1 MMTISTTQVPVDGLS
16 PESEALVAQAFALFD
31 HEFGA
36 GAGEPDVRPDGA
48 WWAPGRVN
56 IIGEHTDYNGG
67 YVLPIALPTGTVAV
81 ARKRDDDLIRLA
93 SEGKRVEIRLGDIK
107 RYTDLADGDA
117 GLGWAAYA
125 AGAGWAAAQD
135 GLDVP
140 GVDIAFTANVPRGAG
155 LSSSAS
161 LSCSTASA
169 WNDLAGWGLDGAAI
183 ARLGRLAENE
193 IAGAPT
199 GTMDQMASV
208 LCEEGH
214 ALQLNTMT
222 NEVTQVPFNL
232 ADAGLV
238 LLVVNSHAPH
248 ELVDG
253 AYGERRRACEEAA
266 DLLHIE
272 RGHLCVEID
281 GSDVAAADARLAG
294 LPEIPRTRAR
304 HVICDSSR
312 VAAVADLF
320 DGGVTREKAV
330 AVGELMNA
338 SHAGMR
344 DDFEITVP
352 AVDRLQEAL
361 LAAGAY
367 GARMTGGG
375 FGGCVIALID
385 ADQVDGAVASALE
398 SAAAHGF
405 PTPEPF
411 VALASSGA
419 RRIR

>member
-1 MMTISTTQVPVDGLS
+1 MTTISTASSYDNGLA
-16 PESEALVAQAFALFD
+16 PESAELVEQAMALFAE
-31 HEFGA
+31 EFGA
-36 GAGEPDVRPDGA
+36 DAGEPDGA

-81 ARKRDDDLIRLA
+81 ARRRDDDLIRLA
-93 SEGKRVEIRLGDIK
+93 SEGQRVEIRLGDIQ
-107 RYTDLADGDA
+107 RHADLSDGDA

-125 AGAGWAAAQD
+125 AGVGWAAAQD
-135 GLDVP
+135 GLTVP
-140 GVDIAFTANVPRGAG
+140 GIDIAFCANVPRGAG

-169 WNDLAGWGLDGAAI
+169 WNELAGWGLDQPDI
-183 ARLGRLAENE
+183 ARLGRVAENE

-208 LCEEGH
+208 LCAEHH
-214 ALQLNTMT
+214 ALQLNTLT

-232 ADAGLV
+232 DDAGLV
-238 LLVVNSHAPH
+238 LLVVNSNAPH

-253 AYGERRRACEEAA
+253 AYGERRRSCEEAA
-266 DLLHIE
+266 DLLGIQ
-272 RGHLCVEID
+272 RGHLCSDID
-281 GSDVAAADARLAG
+281 GRDVDAVDARLAS
-294 LPEIPRTRAR
+294 LPDVPRKRAR
-304 HVICDSSR
+304 HVICDSAR
-312 VAAVADLF
+312 VRQVAALF
-320 DGGVTREKAV
+320 DGGVTVEKAA

-352 AVDRLQEAL
+352 AVDTLQQAL
-361 LAAGAY
+361 LDGGAY

-375 FGGCVIALID
+375 FGGCVIALVD
-385 ADQVDGAVASALE
+385 ADKVDVAVTSAVD
-398 SAAAHGF
+398 AAARGGF
-405 PTPEPF
+405 NTPEPF
-411 VALASSGA
+411 VALASAGA
-419 RRIR
+419 HRVA